1 MSSSF
6 EHKEQEALFEW
17 ASYAKINGK
26 CLREYM
32 WATENGGSRHI
43 LEAVNLKKRGV
54 KAGVPDI
61 FVAIPNQG
69 WHGLFIELKRK
80 TNYKVSEKQQ
90 EMIKLLLNQG
100 YLAHV
105 CLGWEDAKNKIENY
119 LK

>member
-1 MSSSF
+1 M
-6 EHKEQEALFEW
+6 KEYQEQAALFQW
-17 ASYAKINGK
+17 AKLIKYQNKK
-26 CLREYM
+26 LYDFM
-32 WATENGGSRHI
+32 WANENGGSRHI

-80 TNYKVSEKQQ
+80 TNYKVSAKQQ